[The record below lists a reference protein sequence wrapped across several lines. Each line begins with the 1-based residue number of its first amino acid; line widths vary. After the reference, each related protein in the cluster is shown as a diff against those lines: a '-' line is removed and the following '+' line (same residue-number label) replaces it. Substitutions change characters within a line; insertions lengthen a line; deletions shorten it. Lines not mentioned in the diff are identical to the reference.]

1 MPALIAPM
9 SAFADAPVLAHGV
22 ATAASADVVI
32 VFAAS
37 LWVLGSLRILTG
49 RPGVRRVVGSWRLIA
64 GFGAFVVLGA
74 VLSPWF
80 DTAADQALWVH
91 MIQHLVIGL
100 LAPLLL
106 CVARPTLVFSSAL
119 DPPARR
125 RLERSVAVV
134 RRRWGLRR
142 HVGQWAAAA
151 TALHVAG
158 WWTWHVPVVFDLA
171 LRHDSVHA
179 AEHATLF
186 SIGLLLWW
194 VCLGAR
200 WDDRG
205 PAAVLVLFGAAVG
218 TGMIGALLT
227 IAPDPVYATT
237 LDGVQRWGLTRL
249 SDQQL
254 GGVIM
259 WVVGGA
265 VYLTA
270 ATVIAMRWLAS
281 GPARG
286 QSILAVGPRAPDG
299 FEGSTE
305 RAEPMSVRRA

>member
-1 MPALIAPM
+1 MPALALT
-9 SAFADAPVLAHGV
+9 PVLAHGA
-22 ATAASADVVI
+22 ATASSADVVI

-37 LWVLGSLRILTG
+37 LWVLGSVRILTG

-64 GFGAFVVLGA
+64 GFTAFVVLGA

-80 DTAADQALWVH
+80 DTAADAALWVH
-91 MIQHLVIGL
+91 MVQHLALGL
-100 LAPLLL
+100 IAPLLL
-106 CVARPTLVFSSAL
+106 CVARPTLVFSSVL

-125 RLERSVAVV
+125 RLERNVAVL

-142 HVGQWAAAA
+142 HVGQWAVAA

-158 WWTWHVPVVFDLA
+158 WWSWHVPVVFDLA

-194 VCLGAR
+194 VCIGVR

-205 PAAVLVLFGAAVG
+205 PAAVFVLFGAAVG

-227 IAPDPVYATT
+227 IAPEPVYATT
-237 LDGVQRWGLTRL
+237 LSGVQRWGLTRL

-265 VYLTA
+265 VYLSA
-270 ATVIAMRWLAS
+270 ATLVAVRWLLL

-286 QSILAVGPRAPDG
+286 QSIVIGTPEHPG
-299 FEGSTE
+299 
-305 RAEPMSVRRA
+305 

>member
-1 MPALIAPM
+1 M
-9 SAFADAPVLAHGV
+9 SALSAPVSAVVLAPVFAHGV

-32 VFAAS
+32 VFAMS
-37 LWVLGSLRILTG
+37 LWVLGSVRICTA
-49 RPGVRRVVGSWRLIA
+49 RPGVRRVVGPGRLFG
-64 GFGAFVVLGA
+64 GFAAFVLLGA

-80 DTAADQALWVH
+80 DPAADQALWVH

-100 LAPLLL
+100 IAPLLL
-106 CVARPTLVFSSAL
+106 CMAKPTLVFSSVL

-125 RLERSVAVV
+125 KLDRHVAVL

-142 HVGQWAAAA
+142 HLAGWAVAV
-151 TALHVAG
+151 TAMHVAG
-158 WWTWHVPVVFDLA
+158 WWTWHVPAVFDLA

-186 SIGLLLWW
+186 TVGILLWW

-237 LDGVQRWGLTRL
+237 TAGVERWGLTRL

-270 ATVIAMRWLAS
+270 ATVIAVRWLLS

-286 QSILAVGPRAPDG
+286 QSIVA
-299 FEGSTE
+299 GSSGVSSS
-305 RAEPMSVRRA
+305 P